1 MLHSTD
7 LGAIYAEHL
16 NGQIAQ
22 TTRKVEEA
30 KAHLDRLETLA
41 AQTPV
46 IDLEQT
52 IFRVSIASIYDGTS
66 RWATTPAREH
76 PKVTERGLARAIK
89 AAEGPNVRTDKV
101 LTYKVWAM
109 LPGIDLP
116 IPDEIWM
123 PFSAQTPETVRA

>member
-1 MLHSTD
+1 MLHKHD
-7 LGAIYAEHL
+7 LGDIYAEHL

-22 TTRKVEEA
+22 TTHKIDEA
-30 KAHLDRLETLA
+30 KAHLARLETLA

-66 RWATTPAREH
+66 RWVNTPTREH
-76 PKVTERGLARAIK
+76 PTATERGLARAIK
-89 AAEGPNVRTDKV
+89 AAEGPNARTDKV

-116 IPDEIWM
+116 IPDEVWM